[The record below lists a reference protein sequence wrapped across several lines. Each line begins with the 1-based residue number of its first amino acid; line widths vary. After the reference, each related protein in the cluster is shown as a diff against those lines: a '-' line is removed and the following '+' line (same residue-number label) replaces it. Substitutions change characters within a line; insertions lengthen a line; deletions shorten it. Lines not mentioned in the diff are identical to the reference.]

1 MVFYGKHL
9 ASVACQATFLIRF
22 KMPFLAKTLDE
33 TQIEPHFC
41 KPKNVIKKKGKNMS
55 CYSKVS
61 VSVYTKTSTVQ
72 IS

>member
-1 MVFYGKHL
+1 
-9 ASVACQATFLIRF
+9 
-22 KMPFLAKTLDE
+22 MPFLAKTLDE

-55 CYSKVS
+55 CYSRVS
-61 VSVYTKTSTVQ
+61 VSVYTKTLTVQ